1 MGDMI
6 LVTGATGNVGA
17 EIVGQLLKGGKHQVR
32 VAQRRLKNMGKLS
45 SSPGVEAVTF
55 DFQQP
60 ETFADAF
67 RGVSKLFLM
76 RPPAISQVKK
86 YIYPAVDAAVAAG
99 VKQIVFLSLL
109 GAERYPAV
117 PHAQVETYIKSVGV
131 PYTFLRASFF
141 MQNLST
147 THHQDIKEHSE
158 LFVPAGKGKTSFIDA
173 RDIASVA
180 VIALTESGHENCAYS
195 LTGSESLDY
204 YEVAEIFTQ
213 VLGKQVVYQV
223 PAIWKF
229 AFSMYTRGLDSKFIA
244 VMIGIYTTVRLGFAG
259 KVTPDTQ
266 EILQRTPLTM
276 RQFVEDYRAC
286 WM

>member
-17 EIVGQLLKGGKHQVR
+17 EIVRQLLDGGKHRVR
-32 VAQRRLKNMGKLS
+32 VAHRLKNIDSLS
-45 SSPGVEAVTF
+45 LSPEVEAVGF

-76 RPPAISQVKK
+76 RPPAISQVKT

-99 VKQIVFLSLL
+99 MKQIVFLSLL
-109 GAERYPAV
+109 GAERNSIV
-117 PHAQVETYIKSVGV
+117 PHAKVETYIKSIGV

-147 THHQDIKEHSE
+147 MHHQDIKEHSE

-180 VIALTESGHENCAYS
+180 VKALTESGHENCAYS

-213 VLGKQVVYQV
+213 VLGRRVVYNN
-223 PAIWKF
+223 PSLWKF
-229 AFSMYTRGLDSKFIA
+229 ALRMYIRGLDSKFIA

>member
-1 MGDMI
+1 MDDII

-17 EIVGQLLKGGKHQVR
+17 EIVRQLLDNKHRVR
-32 VAQRRLKNMGKLS
+32 VAHRLKNTANSS
-45 SSPGVEAVTF
+45 SSPEVEAVGF

-76 RPPAISQVKK
+76 RPPAISQVKT
-86 YIYPAVDAAVAAG
+86 YIYPAIDAAVAAG

-109 GAERYPAV
+109 GAERNRIV

-131 PYTFLRASFF
+131 SYTFLRASFF

-147 THHQDIKEHSE
+147 THSQDIKEHSE
-158 LFVPAGKGKTSFIDA
+158 IFVPAGKGKTSFIDA

-204 YEVAEIFTQ
+204 YEVAAIFTQ
-213 VLGKQVVYQV
+213 VLGRQVIYNN

-229 AFSMYTRGLDSKFIA
+229 ALTMYTRGLNSKFIA
-244 VMIGIYTTVRLGFAG
+244 VMIGIYTTVRLGFTG
-259 KVTPDTQ
+259 KVTSDTQ